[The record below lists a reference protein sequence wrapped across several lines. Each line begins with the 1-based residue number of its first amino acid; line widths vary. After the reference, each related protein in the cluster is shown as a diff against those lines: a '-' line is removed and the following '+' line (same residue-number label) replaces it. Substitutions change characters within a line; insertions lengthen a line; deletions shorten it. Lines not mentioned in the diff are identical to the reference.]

1 MASISRQLPILL
13 PSDCQGLLR
22 AVSARVTVL
31 PLRRRN
37 AELIPVVLGILVPH
51 TSQQHGSLTT
61 ILVSGFKLLGVPWY
75 DGLEGTK
82 QGAKSKKIPAQPYS
96 APCENSNAYAQL
108 SWLHWVLPVSLGQI
122 CINFFSVIVSM
133 LARHGTPENEKT
145 VCGWGKEMS
154 DDLGGSHT
162 SGLVLRLKL
171 HLLTH
176 KFSKAKN
183 QVNR

>member
-1 MASISRQLPILL
+1 MAANYVVIMASISRQLPILL

-133 LARHGTPENEKT
+133 LARHGIPENEKT
-145 VCGWGKEMS
+145 VCG
-154 DDLGGSHT
+154 
-162 SGLVLRLKL
+162 
-171 HLLTH
+171 
-176 KFSKAKN
+176 
-183 QVNR
+183 